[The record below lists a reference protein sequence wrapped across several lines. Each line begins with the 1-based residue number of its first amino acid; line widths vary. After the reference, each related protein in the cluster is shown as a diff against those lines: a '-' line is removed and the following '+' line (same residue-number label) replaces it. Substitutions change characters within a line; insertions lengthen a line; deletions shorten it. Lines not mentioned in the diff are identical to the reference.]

1 MPERTGDEM
10 LRKVR
15 GKVSHGKIELPEA
28 IDLIEGE
35 EVIVLMP
42 AKGESASLFGLL
54 HGSVT
59 VRGDIVA
66 PVDADWDALR

>member
-1 MPERTGDEM
+1 M

-42 AKGESASLFGLL
+42 ARDKSASLFGLL

-59 VRGDIVA
+59 IKGDIIS